1 MINSSTNPSWLLIYR
16 TNSHKSLKSL
26 FDKASKKLETTTIKN
41 PAKIFTKKIDRVET
55 SLKESSRDMSL
66 FGFKSSTIVAL
77 VLFIL
82 FGLSKGESCC
92 EITVEAFG
100 NVMEMSQ

>member
-82 FGLSKGESCC
+82 FGLSKGK
-92 EITVEAFG
+92 VVAKLPLKPLG
-100 NVMEMSQ
+100 MSWR